1 MSHRRHKETIQMQ
14 LRVDE
19 SWKDSSKKQRKQFV
33 SSFLRI
39 EDWESVKLHGIGCRL
54 LAEISQVRGMRLR
67 TM

>member
-1 MSHRRHKETIQMQ
+1 MQ

-19 SWKDSSKKQRKQFV
+19 SWKDSSKKQRKQIV